1 LKAAAPSDSAAARK
15 QKERPM
21 NIAITFRHLEASDSI
36 KAYATE
42 KIAKVQKFLR
52 APMRARV
59 TLSLEDKSQSHCCE
73 VEVNAGAGHFVA
85 SERGPEMYACI
96 DKVLAKL
103 ERQIT
108 SAHSS
113 NVTQRKGADSA
124 RDFVVA
130 MSETAPPSQPVAE
143 LLGLAVETP
152 PPVASGVHIA
162 ATGEAPATMLAAV
175 GDDGLNS

>member
-1 LKAAAPSDSAAARK
+1 
-15 QKERPM
+15 M
-21 NIAITFRHLEASDSI
+21 NIAITFRHLEVSDAI
-36 KAYATE
+36 RGHATE

-59 TLSLEDKSQSHCCE
+59 TLSLEDKSHFCE

-85 SERGPEMYACI
+85 SERGLDMYACI
-96 DKVLAKL
+96 DKVIAKL

-108 SAHSS
+108 GAHSA
-113 NVTQRKGADSA
+113 NVTRRKGADSA

-130 MSETAPPSQPVAE
+130 MAETAPPSQPVAE

-152 PPVASGVHIA
+152 PPAASGVRIA

-175 GDDGLNS
+175 GDDGPNS